1 MQKVRSGA
9 LNAGGAMSAAAFS
22 SDGSLL
28 AAASGDEVTLWDP
41 FSNAMVSCI
50 ASPPANQGSALRK
63 LCFIPN
69 SPYLVGYTSGANP
82 CLIVWNLITESVW
95 WSYQLAVSA
104 MAADPNG
111 DTVAV
116 AVLPEHVQ
124 VEATSQGNKGA
135 AEQAEGDAVRHT
147 ETSSPVSNI
156 LKQGAVT
163 VTRPDTHQSAAASAV
178 FLFCAATGQPR
189 LSWNLGQSTAA
200 AILFALPGTKLHAA
214 SVAATPDSL
223 SPMIIVL
230 QNRQYAS
237 ARSATSIQDAKLQAV
252 ALHQGQEPSAFE
264 AAFGRAAVPHS
275 AQRGPGVAP
284 LQSEVHSRL
293 QTLFDAPSHV
303 LPSLTDLA
311 PMFFDSLI
319 ERTSKFV

>member
-1 MQKVRSGA
+1 MC
-9 LNAGGAMSAAAFS
+9 AGGAMSAAAFS

-28 AAASGDEVTLWDP
+28 AAASGDQVTLWDP
-41 FSNAMVSCI
+41 YSNAMVSCI

-69 SPYLVGYTSGANP
+69 SPYLVGYTTGANP
-82 CLIVWNLITESVW
+82 SLIVWNVITESVW

-104 MAADPNG
+104 IAADPNG
-111 DTVAV
+111 NSVAV
-116 AVLPEHVQ
+116 AVLPEHAQ
-124 VEATSQGNKGA
+124 DDEGLQSSKGA
-135 AEQAEGDAVRHT
+135 AAQAEGAAVRHT
-147 ETSSPVSNI
+147 KSSSPASKI
-156 LKQGAVT
+156 LKQGAVS

-200 AILFALPGTKLHAA
+200 AMLFTLPGTKLHAA
-214 SVAATPDSL
+214 SVAATPDGI

-230 QNRQYAS
+230 QNRQYATAAS
-237 ARSATSIQDAKLQAV
+237 ASSIQDAKLQAV
-252 ALHQGQEPSAFE
+252 ALDQGQEPSAFE
-264 AAFGRAAVPHS
+264 AAFGRAAVPQL
-275 AQRGPGVAP
+275 AQQGSGVAP
-284 LQSEVHSRL
+284 LQSEVQSRL

-303 LPSLTDLA
+303 LPSLKDLA

-319 ERTSKFV
+319 ERSSKLV